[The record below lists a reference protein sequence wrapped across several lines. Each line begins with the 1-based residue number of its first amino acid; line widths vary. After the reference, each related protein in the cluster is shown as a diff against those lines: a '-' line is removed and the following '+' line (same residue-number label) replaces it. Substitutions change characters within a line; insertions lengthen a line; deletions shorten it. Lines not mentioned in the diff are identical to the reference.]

1 MKIIIAIVVINLL
14 FIQHICLGQIIDIID
29 EKIKCLDIDNDKNQI
44 LNFQLLHILCS
55 WIRTFTVVYSIVK
68 FIFIL

>member
-1 MKIIIAIVVINLL
+1 MKIIMAIVVINLL
-14 FIQHICLGQIIDIID
+14 FIQHICLGQIIEIID
-29 EKIKCLDIDNDKNQI
+29 EKIKCLDVDNDKTQI
-44 LNFQLLHILCS
+44 LNFQVLRILCS